1 MRGGEGAAA
10 WQEGRS
16 SVTSPFPLPP
26 GYVPRERLWDRLDRT
41 ARAPLTEVVAP
52 PGAGKTLGVAGWF
65 QHVDLGSRASW
76 VDATVELTI
85 EDLDRALTGLDTG
98 DAPRLLVVDDAHALT
113 RQALHHLAT
122 QALQRPHRVRVVL
135 LSRWDLPLADL
146 RAELRGDLAVLRGDL
161 LRLDEQ
167 ELTVLV
173 RRHSHT
179 DPRTDSR
186 EVVEL
191 IADWSRGWCAPAVL
205 AAQAVG
211 ASADAVSAAR
221 RYTRSSAVPR
231 DLTSDLYSSLTVPQR
246 QVLLCLAG
254 DTRVSAS
261 QARHLSRVSHA
272 GSVLEELASTGLL
285 ARRAA
290 PPPSASREREQELEY
305 LLHPVLVETARR
317 RLTDGGGDVLRAR
330 TTLRDVVDLDI
341 GRGVLPGAL
350 HRLVAVGDIEAASQ
364 VLTRHGL
371 LLVLAG
377 PDGDIDRLLRD
388 HPREVESRPS
398 GWLAVASHL
407 WLADDVPATEAWLE
421 RLEAWHLD
429 RDRPVA
435 VDAAAAKE
443 AALERLCVQL
453 MRALLGNA
461 SLSDAALRGR
471 ELVRVSDPD
480 QRPDVPVLW
489 LAQLLHGVAALQ
501 LGRLPEAE
509 TSLSRA
515 AHHGR
520 TRRLPLLRARA
531 VSALAIV
538 AILQG
543 REHVALE
550 LTSHLSYVE
559 ARRAHRSALLA
570 RHFAHVQARV
580 DVDDMR
586 PLLARRPGI
595 DALHEGDLV
604 ASVLTRVHDA
614 RVHLLRGDVAA
625 AERALDAEPVLLD
638 LPLRLQVLVTL
649 ERALHAVVALDRD
662 RLDSL
667 AKELDA
673 CGALG
678 EAAFVEA
685 LAAEARADD
694 GKAIELCARAVDSAR
709 CAQPPVAAMALVVSS
724 QLLDANGRRPEA
736 QEALVRALSAMEV
749 RRSALPFLGWS
760 RRGTSVVSLLDT
772 LPRSTTTVWA
782 KWLLLHL
789 AEREGGIFAVT
800 GPSVATPAEQESQH
814 LGVDGPPLSPRERD
828 VLYMLARG
836 ATYADIARSLDL
848 SENTVKRH
856 VSSLYSKLGVRR
868 RSDALAVARA
878 KHFL

>member
-1 MRGGEGAAA
+1 
-10 WQEGRS
+10 
-16 SVTSPFPLPP
+16 
-26 GYVPRERLWDRLDRT
+26 
-41 ARAPLTEVVAP
+41 
-52 PGAGKTLGVAGWF
+52 
-65 QHVDLGSRASW
+65 

-98 DAPRLLVVDDAHALT
+98 DAPRLLVVDDAHALS
-113 RQALHHLAT
+113 RRALHHLAT

-421 RLEAWHLD
+421 RLEAWQLD

-625 AERALDAEPVLLD
+625 AERALDAEQVLLD

-649 ERALHAVVALDRD
+649 ERALHAGVALDRD

-673 CGALG
+673 CNVLRQWRQQAPAILVIEDLDWLVRQINVSTLLNLLDGVDSDAGAGGLLLIATTNNPQELDPAINNRPG
-678 EAAFVEA
+678 RFDVVNEIDRPDEDMRRELLRRKLPETDSATLDAVAEATDGLSFAQVMEVLRLSGFAAIAAGRSQRTEDDLLEAAKTVSATNED
-685 LAAEARADD
+685 ARR
-694 GKAIELCARAVDSAR
+694 GFPIK
-709 CAQPPVAAMALVVSS
+709 P
-724 QLLDANGRRPEA
+724 DA
-736 QEALVRALSAMEV
+736 
-749 RRSALPFLGWS
+749 PFGLS
-760 RRGTSVVSLLDT
+760 RR
-772 LPRSTTTVWA
+772 
-782 KWLLLHL
+782 
-789 AEREGGIFAVT
+789 
-800 GPSVATPAEQESQH
+800 
-814 LGVDGPPLSPRERD
+814 
-828 VLYMLARG
+828 
-836 ATYADIARSLDL
+836 
-848 SENTVKRH
+848 
-856 VSSLYSKLGVRR
+856 
-868 RSDALAVARA
+868 
-878 KHFL
+878 